1 MPGGVAGLQN
11 LRAVFGRAEAR
22 NSMGRQVSDNY
33 VFLFAILAGN
43 VSSIRF
49 AGSLGFAENDTFRA
63 KSVTRKC
70 DQSHE

>member
-11 LRAVFGRAEAR
+11 LRVVFGWPEAR
-22 NSMGRQVSDNY
+22 NSMGRRVSYNY
-33 VFLFAILAGN
+33 GFLFAILTATSRAY
-43 VSSIRF
+43 VSQVSYV
-49 AGSLGFAENDTFRA
+49 FAENGTFCA